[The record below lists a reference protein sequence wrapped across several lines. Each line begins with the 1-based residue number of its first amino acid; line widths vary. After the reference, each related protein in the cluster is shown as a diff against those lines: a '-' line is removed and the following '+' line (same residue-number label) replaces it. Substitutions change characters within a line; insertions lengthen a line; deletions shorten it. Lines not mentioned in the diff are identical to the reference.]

1 MKRYKVAVATRFTDA
16 HRTNGDVVQM
26 LKTKK
31 YLESRHGLD
40 VVAVR
45 GPEELAVSDADIV
58 HIFSMP
64 RIDDTLAFIDVARR
78 TNKRIALS
86 TVYWDLRHA
95 SFVVACF
102 KKGLLPYARLLS
114 PCLKPAF
121 QLFNLAQRVRSGR
134 SSSFYSREYT
144 ESRRTALRAAGIL
157 LPNSD
162 EELGLL
168 ARDFGLPLDELRAKT
183 VVVPN
188 AIDRSALRGEAQDP
202 VPDLHDFVLCVASI
216 DPGKNQLGLLKAL
229 YAMPDIP
236 IVLRGT
242 DRNVAYANEVR
253 RVASARG
260 NVRILGELTDEEVA
274 ILYRKARVHVLA
286 SFRESTGLATLE
298 ALCSGCEI
306 VVADAPYCPIR
317 WYKFD
322 QYGHVCNPYST
333 RSIRRAILDSFEHK
347 RNAVGE
353 EYRREYSYE
362 RAVDLTKEA
371 YDRLMRSAETPNQ

>member
-1 MKRYKVAVATRFTDA
+1 MTRYKVAVATRFTDA

-45 GPEELAVSDADIV
+45 GPEELAATDADIV

-64 RIDDTLAFIDVARR
+64 RIDDTLAFIDVAKR
-78 TNKRIALS
+78 TNKKIALS

-95 SFVVACF
+95 AFVVACF
-102 KKGLLPYARLLS
+102 KRGLLPYARLMS
-114 PCLKPAF
+114 PFLKPAF
-121 QLFNLAQRVRSGR
+121 QLFNLTQAVRSGR
-134 SSSFYSREYT
+134 SSSFYSREYLD
-144 ESRRTALRAAGIL
+144 SRRTALRAAGVL

-162 EELGLL
+162 EELELL
-168 ARDFGLPLDELRAKT
+168 ATDFGLPLAELRAKT

-188 AIDRSALRGEAQDP
+188 AIDRTALRGEAEDP
-202 VPDLHDFVLCVASI
+202 VPDLNDFVLCVASI

-229 YAMPDIP
+229 QGMPKIP

-242 DRNVAYANEVR
+242 DRNVEYANEVR
-253 RVASARG
+253 RVAQARG

-286 SFRESTGLATLE
+286 SFRESTGLASLE
-298 ALCSGCEI
+298 ALASGCEI
-306 VVADAPYCPIR
+306 VVSAAPFCPIR

-322 QYGHVCNPYST
+322 QYGHVCNPYSA
-333 RSIRRAILDSFEHK
+333 RSIRRAVLDSFESK
-347 RNAVGE
+347 RNSVGDD
-353 EYRREYSYE
+353 YRQAYSYE

-371 YDRLMRSAETPNQ
+371 YDCLMVQ